1 MDLLSEPIMIGVA
14 AVVAI
19 VLLMLAVKAFRS
31 TSRDDAEV
39 RELESVAVQGTNK
52 GKSGVLA
59 SCTKAVLPAGFRNQP
74 LQSLS
79 PTV

>member
-1 MDLLSEPIMIGVA
+1 MTLFSEPIMIGVA

-39 RELESVAVQGTNK
+39 HELESLAVRGTNK
-52 GKSGVLA
+52 RKSGVLA
-59 SCTKAVLPAGFRNQP
+59 AGTKAVLPVGFRNRP
-74 LQSLS
+74 HRSWS
-79 PTV
+79 ATV

>member
-1 MDLLSEPIMIGVA
+1 MDMLSEPIMIGVA

-52 GKSGVLA
+52 GKSGVLG